1 MLWRRGGRKKAIN
14 SDSELQ
20 MMAYWM
26 LQGQSLSEMSNWSQ
40 IQRAFACAVMELE
53 IENRNKR
60 T

>member
-1 MLWRRGGRKKAIN
+1 
-14 SDSELQ
+14 
-20 MMAYWM
+20 MAYWM

-40 IQRAFACAVMELE
+40 IQLGFASAVMELE